1 MLDHGGSPDHQHAA
15 QSFVAGSRDTA
26 ETDLARGRMILRRQA
41 DPGRKLACGS
51 EYPGL
56 RGLHGQQY
64 CTDTAPIGPTPGI
77 LASRWLHSSARC
89 KAKSLA
95 STSSICACS
104 CAYSLAW
111 AANSSRAK
119 PGRL

>member
-64 CTDTAPIGPTPGI
+64 CTDRADAGDLSEPLAAFVCTMPGQELGI
-77 LASRWLHSSARC
+77 DLVDLC
-89 KAKSLA
+89 L
-95 STSSICACS
+95 
-104 CAYSLAW
+104 
-111 AANSSRAK
+111 
-119 PGRL
+119 